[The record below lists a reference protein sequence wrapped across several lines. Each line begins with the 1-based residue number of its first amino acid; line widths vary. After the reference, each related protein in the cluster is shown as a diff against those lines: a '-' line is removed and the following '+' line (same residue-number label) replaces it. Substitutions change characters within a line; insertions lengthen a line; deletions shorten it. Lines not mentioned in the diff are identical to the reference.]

1 MTEVRRL
8 GRIPYAEAHALQ
20 RALVEQRAAGEIED
34 VLLVCEHDPVYTVGR
49 RRGAEANLLAVGDV
63 PVVEVERGGDVTF
76 HGPGQVVLY
85 PIVQLEGAGRD
96 LHAHLHRLEDVMIAA
111 CAAVGVE
118 GLRDARNT
126 GCWAGVGTPSRVKKV
141 GSVGIACR
149 RWVTWHGL
157 ALNVDTDLAWFRRV
171 NPCGFEASVMTTL
184 AEAAG
189 RPVSRAVIEEALVDA
204 FLRGA

>member
-8 GRIPYAEAHALQ
+8 GRIPYTEAHALQ
-20 RALVEQRAAGEIED
+20 RALVDQRAAGVVGD

-49 RRGAEANLLAVGDV
+49 RRDAAANLLAVGDV

-96 LHAHLHRLEDVMIAA
+96 LHAHLHRLEDVMIAG
-111 CAAVGVE
+111 CAAAGIE

-126 GCWAGVGTPSRVKKV
+126 GCWTVGPDAVVKKV

-184 AEAAG
+184 AEASGQA
-189 RPVSRAVIEEALVDA
+189 VSRAVVEDALIEA

>member
-8 GRIPYAEAHALQ
+8 GRISYTEAHALQ
-20 RALVEQRAAGEIED
+20 RALVDQRAAGEVGD

-49 RRGAEANLLAVGDV
+49 RRGAATNLLAVADI

-118 GLRDARNT
+118 GVRDARNT
-126 GCWAGVGTPSRVKKV
+126 GCWVAGPDAVVKKV

-157 ALNVDTDLAWFRRV
+157 ALNVDTDLAGFRRV
-171 NPCGFEASVMTTL
+171 NPCGFDASVMTSL

-189 RPVSRAVIEEALVDA
+189 RPVSRAGVEAALVEA
-204 FLRGA
+204 FLRGG

>member
-1 MTEVRRL
+1 MIEVRRL
-8 GRIPYAEAHALQ
+8 GRVPYTEAHALQ
-20 RALVEQRAAGEIED
+20 RALVDQRAAGEVGD
-34 VLLVCEHDPVYTVGR
+34 LLLVCEHDPVYTVGR

-76 HGPGQVVLY
+76 HGPGQVVAY
-85 PIVQLEGAGRD
+85 PILQLEGAGRD

-111 CAAVGVE
+111 CAAAGVE
-118 GLRDARNT
+118 GLRDPRNT
-126 GCWAGVGTPSRVKKV
+126 GCWARVGPLVRKV

-157 ALNVDTDLAWFRRV
+157 ALNVDTDLAWFGRV

-189 RPVSRAVIEEALVDA
+189 HAVSREQVEEAVIEA